1 MKFGHVLMH
10 LVGFHFAG
18 SLRTEDMNFEI
29 KIGTAAGKFVSVS

>member
-1 MKFGHVLMH
+1 MH

-29 KIGTAAGKFVSVS
+29 KIEIGTGKFVSVG